1 MITFH
6 HIDRDQLDDLVR
18 YNGGRRG
25 ASRVLG
31 VTSAQ
36 LETWQRTATT
46 PQCALRLLWLLAPE
60 GAAMLD
66 HEAKERLV
74 CLDRLNE
81 ALRTALARAE
91 SETARLRSAYQ
102 AQVHHLTAEN
112 RLLRSFA
119 LKTGLSKELGR
130 LSAELQTIADALSEG
145 GRRAANSAMASDH
158 HEAAAAP

>member
-66 HEAKERLV
+66 HEMNERLV
-74 CLDRLNE
+74 CFARLNE
-81 ALRTALARAE
+81 ALRIALARAE
-91 SETARLRSAYQ
+91 SDTERLRFAYQ
-102 AQVHHLTAEN
+102 AQVQQLAAEN
-112 RLLRSFA
+112 GLLRSFV
-119 LKTGLSKELGR
+119 LNPGLSKELSR
-130 LSAELQTIADALSEG
+130 LSAELQTIADVLSDG
-145 GRRAANSAMASDH
+145 GRATNSAVASDH
-158 HEAAAAP
+158 RGAATVP